1 MCVKINF
8 LPFSFLLISIQVPT
22 QYFQNLSE
30 TAKFDLN
37 AFPADW
43 PDFEYVISSN
53 PSHGADGHLNY
64 VGVISPALLSPISR
78 GNITISSND
87 TSDPPIINLGWLSSR
102 TDVDQSIISFK
113 RCREMWATP
122 IMQNV
127 TKGPEIMPGW
137 NVTTDAEIE
146 VFLRRTA
153 RTVYHA
159 SCTCK
164 MGKLS
169 DPMAV
174 VDSQARVIGVQ
185 NLRVVDASAFPL
197 LPPGHPTS
205 TICKF
210 NGSKI

>member
-1 MCVKINF
+1 M
-8 LPFSFLLISIQVPT
+8 
-22 QYFQNLSE
+22 
-30 TAKFDLN
+30 
-37 AFPADW
+37 
-43 PDFEYVISSN
+43 SSN
-53 PSHGADGHLNY
+53 PSHAANGQLNY

-87 TSDPPIINLGWLSSR
+87 TFDPPVINLGWLVNQ
-102 TDVDQSIISFK
+102 TDVDLSIISFK

-122 IMQNV
+122 VMQNV
-127 TKGPEIMPGW
+127 TIGPEITPGA

-146 VFLRRTA
+146 AWLRRTA

-164 MGKLS
+164 MGKPS

-205 TICKF
+205 TICELLKSEF
-210 NGSKI
+210 FF